1 MDYIHPE
8 FLMALLNG
16 LIFGLT
22 LAVMLGP
29 VFFTLL
35 QTSLEKGFSK
45 AIIVAV
51 GVSVGDIILILLAYF
66 GLSKLIGFNENKMI
80 IAYAGSVILALFGV
94 ASIIKARR
102 PFNPK
107 LNTTPEVKGFFRFF
121 FKGLLINAISP
132 FVPIFW
138 IGTMSLATVEY
149 NYSGTTLFAFF
160 ATIIAVVFL
169 TDLLK
174 AFLANKL
181 SVLITSK
188 VMRIMNILV
197 GIILIAFS
205 IRMATYY
212 L

>member
-1 MDYIHPE
+1 MV
-8 FLMALLNG
+8 LLNG
-16 LIFGLT
+16 LFFGLT

-45 AIIVAV
+45 AVIVAV
-51 GVSVGDIILILLAYF
+51 GVSIGDIMLILLAYF
-66 GLSKLIGFNENKMI
+66 GLSKLIGFQENKI
-80 IAYAGSVILALFGV
+80 VIAYVGSIILAVFGV
-94 ASIIKARR
+94 ASILKSRK

-107 LNTTPEVKGFFRFF
+107 IDAAREVKGFFRFF

-149 NYSGTTLFAFF
+149 GYSGTTLFVFF

-181 SVLITSK
+181 SVLITSR
-188 VMRIMNILV
+188 VMQIMNVLV
-197 GIILIAFS
+197 GVILIIFS